1 LRERKEIESR
11 YVEEAKKEREER
23 EKKEA
28 RKEKSGARCTSGR

>member
-11 YVEEAKKEREER
+11 YVEEVKKEREER

-28 RKEKSGARCTSGR
+28 RKEVRS